1 MLVFFPKIILIRL
14 NSFINFSLNLSEKL
28 QKYII
33 FLFSFFFMKETQ
45 FYLSTN
51 KPSGLYLHLTFIT
64 LLTNFVWVK
73 MYPALS

>member
-1 MLVFFPKIILIRL
+1 
-14 NSFINFSLNLSEKL
+14 
-28 QKYII
+28 
-33 FLFSFFFMKETQ
+33 MKETQ